1 MCDCVSAVTQR
12 SRWQIQR
19 LSYRAYSKKSA
30 ITTADCIRSE
40 REQNGCCTIVSPVR
54 IQSKVKKM
62 VCPESKRSWS
72 WSLSRLKFV
81 DSAAMVTAAVPAC
94 PLVLVY
100 SFMCAKTYF
109 HNGFCIPINYHQ
121 FRASIKSNLFDQR
134 YKVPENC
141 CWQIF

>member
-30 ITTADCIRSE
+30 ITTADCIRSL

-94 PLVLVY
+94 PLVLLY
-100 SFMCAKTYF
+100 SLCVQKRIFTMIFVFLLTT
-109 HNGFCIPINYHQ
+109 INLEHQ
-121 FRASIKSNLFDQR
+121 SRVACSISAIKFQ
-134 YKVPENC
+134 KIVEKC
-141 CWQIF
+141 F